1 MDFLHSREYLHRG
14 DTVIVDCSH
23 QSNILMTDDTNFNNY
38 KNGRSFT
45 HEGGGGFFKKL
56 PASLVVPHDGHWNIT
71 IDLAGGTA
79 TVTHAI
85 RIIKAG

>member
-14 DTVIVDCSH
+14 DTVIVECSH
-23 QSNILMTDDTNFNNY
+23 QSNILLTDDTNFNHY

-45 HEGGGGFFKKL
+45 HEGGGGFFKTL
-56 PASLVVPHDGHWNIT
+56 PASLVAPHDGYWNIT

-79 TVTHAI
+79 TVTHSI
-85 RIIKAG
+85 RVIKA